1 MSAMTRQKVMKSNK
15 DAAAITNSA
24 DVATV
29 VAHQDK
35 DLRNPKVK
43 PAHNSLDKKS
53 PRLSHPSPRM
63 VMTVRPDV
71 IVVASPE
78 MVLPK
83 MDNQEKNAPRPQ
95 IRKVASRIHLTR
107 FPTLR
112 SFQARTLSNSAKHP
126 PMKAATTTKMANKDV
141 KEDLAHQR
149 MLTLTVSS
157 NLRNPV
163 ATTSSVAVVTDNS
176 VPLVST
182 KTATTRSQ
190 DLHVKNAALM
200 MLTEAPPIQEA
211 TMSAPEAVV
220 MKGTVVTVETAETVE
235 IVEIVVA
242 KEAMVTIDPNVR
254 TTAITNTNPVVVTT
268 TNKESKDLPVKTTV
282 TTITSPVVVMTTS
295 KDSTS
300 PVVVTTTSKESIE
313 LLVKTAITTR
323 DPHVK
328 TTVSAVAEVVKVR
341 NKSPP
346 VPFTASSK
354 SEQPQS

>member
-1 MSAMTRQKVMKSNK
+1 MG
-15 DAAAITNSA
+15 
-24 DVATV
+24 
-29 VAHQDK
+29 
-35 DLRNPKVK
+35 
-43 PAHNSLDKKS
+43 
-53 PRLSHPSPRM
+53 
-63 VMTVRPDV
+63 
-71 IVVASPE
+71 
-78 MVLPK
+78 
-83 MDNQEKNAPRPQ
+83 
-95 IRKVASRIHLTR
+95 
-107 FPTLR
+107 
-112 SFQARTLSNSAKHP
+112 
-126 PMKAATTTKMANKDV
+126 
-141 KEDLAHQR
+141 

-163 ATTSSVAVVTDNS
+163 ATTSNVAVVTDNS

-182 KTATTRSQ
+182 KTAITRSQ

-211 TMSAPEAVV
+211 TKSAPEAVV
-220 MKGTVVTVETAETVE
+220 MKGTVETAETVE

-328 TTVSAVAEVVKVR
+328 TMVSAVAEVVKVR
-341 NKSPP
+341 NKS
-346 VPFTASSK
+346 
-354 SEQPQS
+354 

>member
-1 MSAMTRQKVMKSNK
+1 MG
-15 DAAAITNSA
+15 
-24 DVATV
+24 
-29 VAHQDK
+29 
-35 DLRNPKVK
+35 
-43 PAHNSLDKKS
+43 
-53 PRLSHPSPRM
+53 
-63 VMTVRPDV
+63 
-71 IVVASPE
+71 
-78 MVLPK
+78 
-83 MDNQEKNAPRPQ
+83 Q

-112 SFQARTLSNSAKHP
+112 SFQARTLSNSTKHP

-141 KEDLAHQR
+141 KEDLAPQR
-149 MLTLTVSS
+149 MLTLTASS

-163 ATTSSVAVVTDNS
+163 ATTSSAVVVTDNS

-268 TNKESKDLPVKTTV
+268 TNK
-282 TTITSPVVVMTTS
+282 
-295 KDSTS
+295 DSTS

>member
-1 MSAMTRQKVMKSNK
+1 MG
-15 DAAAITNSA
+15 
-24 DVATV
+24 
-29 VAHQDK
+29 
-35 DLRNPKVK
+35 
-43 PAHNSLDKKS
+43 
-53 PRLSHPSPRM
+53 
-63 VMTVRPDV
+63 
-71 IVVASPE
+71 
-78 MVLPK
+78 
-83 MDNQEKNAPRPQ
+83 
-95 IRKVASRIHLTR
+95 
-107 FPTLR
+107 
-112 SFQARTLSNSAKHP
+112 
-126 PMKAATTTKMANKDV
+126 
-141 KEDLAHQR
+141 

-211 TMSAPEAVV
+211 TKSAPEAVV

-254 TTAITNTNPVVVTT
+254 TTVI
-268 TNKESKDLPVKTTV
+268 
-282 TTITSPVVVMTTS
+282 TITSPVVVMTTS

-328 TTVSAVAEVVKVR
+328 TMVSAVAEVVKVR